1 MDIPKS
7 ILITGASSGIG
18 GALAL
23 AYAAPGVTLALGG
36 RDLGRLGE
44 TAAATRE
51 SGAQVF
57 THAMD
62 VTDRAGMARWVE
74 LADSNAPLD
83 LVIANAGISTRTRKD
98 LDLEDQTREI
108 MAVNVDGVLNTVHP
122 ALRAMR
128 PRRSGQ
134 IAIVSSI
141 AGYRGL
147 PSSPAYSTS
156 KVAVK
161 AYGETLRGIYHDE
174 GIGISVVCPGYVRT
188 PMTAHNEFKMPFVI
202 DADKAARII
211 IRGLARN
218 RARIAFPWQMVL
230 VARFLLLLPERWAD
244 PLLRRTPRK

>member
-1 MDIPKS
+1 MDDPKS

-18 GALAL
+18 RALAV

-44 TAAATRE
+44 TATAARE

-62 VTDRAGMARWVE
+62 VTDRAGMARWIE

-108 MAVNVDGVLNTVHP
+108 LAVNIDGVLNTVHP

-128 PRRSGQ
+128 RRHSGQ
-134 IAIVSSI
+134 IGIVSSI

-156 KVAVK
+156 KVAIK
-161 AYGETLRGIYHDE
+161 AYGEALRGIYHDE
-174 GIGISVVCPGYVRT
+174 GIAISVVCPGYIRT
-188 PMTAHNEFKMPFVI
+188 PMTAHNEFKMPFLI
-202 DADKAARII
+202 DAERAARII
-211 IRGLARN
+211 IKGLARN
-218 RARIAFPWQMVL
+218 RARIAFPWQMVM

-244 PLLRRTPRK
+244 PLLRRAPQK